1 MNPTDDGDGSGTA
14 NAVTDDAEENA
25 NGDEQGDDEKTES
38 RDEAQEAETKEEV
51 EVDAEEKKEEEEE
64 SEYEW
69 ITDEEA
75 EADELAD
82 VLHGGGPVDDSRQK
96 RAELDRLRKEEDDAR
111 LMEQRLK
118 SLSSSLNEIVS
129 RPLIVDLTQEVIGRR
144 MRLREVG
151 LRYHEIQNKL
161 MQQQQEKSSRN
172 DEEETKMEMGK
183 ALGMI
188 RIPNSS
194 LKNLGYDR

>member
-69 ITDEEA
+69 ITNEEA

-111 LMEQRLK
+111 VMEQRLK
-118 SLSSSLNEIVS
+118 ALSSSLNEIVS
-129 RPLIVDLTQEVIGRR
+129 RPLIVDLTKKTKTNDLAQEVIGRR

-151 LRYHEIQNKL
+151 LRYHEIQNEL
-161 MQQQQEKSSRN
+161 MKQQQERSSRHN
-172 DEEETKMEMGK
+172 PDGDEMKTEMGK
-183 ALGMI
+183 ALGT
-188 RIPNSS
+188 
-194 LKNLGYDR
+194 